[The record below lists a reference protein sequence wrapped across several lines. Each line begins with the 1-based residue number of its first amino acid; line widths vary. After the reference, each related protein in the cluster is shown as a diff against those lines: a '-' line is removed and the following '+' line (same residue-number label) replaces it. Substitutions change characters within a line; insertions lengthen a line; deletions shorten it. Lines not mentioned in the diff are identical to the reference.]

1 MSGFDEAWNFVAR
14 QRDDEQVSPQLHP
27 LLRSVYLQSLAKP
40 LVRAGFKRSLED
52 LLKFLATEGRT
63 NANCW
68 AVDLFFANSEGWER
82 DWAEQ
87 NLPEDFHEILALM
100 GEALHD
106 TVKDSEIA
114 KNFGC
119 LPEQLLERVE
129 RLSDN

>member
-1 MSGFDEAWNFVAR
+1 MSGFDEAWNAISR
-14 QRDDEQVSPQLHP
+14 QRDDEKVSPQLRP
-27 LLRSVYLQSLAKP
+27 LLKSAYLQSLARP
-40 LVRAGFKRSLED
+40 LDRASFKRSLKD

-68 AVDLFFANSEGWER
+68 AVDLFFANSQGWER

-106 TVKDSEIA
+106 TVKDSEVA
-114 KNFGC
+114 MNFGC
-119 LPEQLLERVE
+119 SPEQLLERVE